1 MRVRVTYLGKS
12 AKGEDMKSGHHNY
25 ASLSRQAS
33 EHPEQFWGGVAERLS
48 WTRKWDKVVGKGEGP
63 IARWFGGGQINACYN
78 CVDRHVEQGFGEDTA
93 LIYES
98 PVTGTSRQL
107 SFLDLQDATAR
118 LGGAMRRQGVELGD
132 RVLVYM
138 PNSPEAVIAMLAC
151 ARIGAIH
158 SVVFGGFAA
167 KELAARIDDA
177 TPKLILAASCGIEGA
192 KVLPY
197 QPILQEACQIAA
209 HEPGGTIYWQRKQH
223 KADLTATDS
232 RDWATELAAADPVEC
247 QPVDATHPLYI
258 LYTSGTTGQPK
269 GIVRDTGGYLVA
281 LSWTMEGLYNCPPGE
296 TYWAASDVG
305 WVVGHSYIV
314 YGPLLNRNATVIF
327 EGKPVGTPDAGI
339 FWQIMA
345 KHKVRSFFTAPTAIR
360 AIKQVD
366 PEGQLA
372 EGHDLSA
379 LQAVYLAGE
388 RTDPSTLEWIDNL
401 LDKPVVDHWWQT
413 ETGWA
418 ICGNPLGVEELPV
431 KPGSTSVPMPGW
443 QIECLDEEGARVA
456 ANETGA
462 IVARLP
468 LPPGAAPTLW
478 NAEERYV
485 EAYLER
491 YAGYYLSGD
500 AGFIDEDGF
509 VYVMTRMD
517 DVINVAG
524 HRLSSS
530 AMEEVLAAN
539 PAVAE
544 CAVVGVHDELKGQ
557 IPAGFVVL
565 KAGVDKA
572 VENLTA
578 ELIQDVRREIG
589 PVAAFKRVHVVSKLP
604 KTRSG
609 KILRRNIRQI
619 ADGEAPKVPATIEDL
634 AVLDEYLRLFERQED
649 IS

>member
-1 MRVRVTYLGKS
+1 MRYAQLS
-12 AKGEDMKSGHHNY
+12 AFAADEPD
-25 ASLSRQAS
+25 R
-33 EHPEQFWGGVAERLS
+33 FWVEVADKLA
-48 WTRKWDKVVGKGEGP
+48 WTKRWDKVLGDGQGP
-63 IARWFGGGQINACYN
+63 IPRWFIGGELNACHN
-78 CVDRHVEQGFGEDTA
+78 CVDRHVDDGFGDQVA
-93 LIYES
+93 IQYES
-98 PVTGTSRQL
+98 AVTQISRSL
-107 SFLDLQDATAR
+107 TFAELKDATAR
-118 LGGAMRRQGVELGD
+118 LGGAMRARGVAKGD
-132 RVLVYM
+132 RIIIYM

-177 TPKLILAASCGIEGA
+177 TPKLVIAASCGIEGA

-197 QPILQEACQIAA
+197 QPMLEEAYAIADHRIEA
-209 HEPGGTIYWQRKQH
+209 TIYWQREQAP
-223 KADLTATDS
+223 ADIGKTDAVDWADEIANAEPAPCEPVKATD
-232 RDWATELAAADPVEC
+232 
-247 QPVDATHPLYI
+247 PLYI

-269 GIVRDTGGYLVA
+269 GIVRDTGGYLAA
-281 LSWTMEGLYNCPPGE
+281 LAWTMEGIYNCPPGS

-314 YGPLLNRNATVIF
+314 YGPLLNRNTTVVF

-339 FWQIMA
+339 FWSIMA

-366 PEGQLA
+366 PEGALA
-372 EGHDLSA
+372 AGHDLSS
-379 LQAVYLAGE
+379 LKAVYLAGE
-388 RTDPSTLEWIDNL
+388 RTDPSTLEWTEKL
-401 LDKPVVDHWWQT
+401 LSKPVVDHWWQT

-418 ICGNPLGVEELPV
+418 ICANPLGVEELPT
-431 KPGSTSVPMPGW
+431 KAGSTSVPMPGW
-443 QIECLDEEGARVA
+443 DIACLDEDGVPVA

-478 NAEERYV
+478 KAEERYV

-491 YAGYYLSGD
+491 YVGYYLSGD
-500 AGFIDEDGF
+500 AGYIDEDGF
-509 VYVMTRMD
+509 VYVMTRTD

-530 AMEEVLAAN
+530 AIEEVLAAN
-539 PAVAE
+539 PSVAE
-544 CAVVGVHDELKGQ
+544 CAVVGIHDDLKGQ

-565 KAGVDKA
+565 KAGEQSDSGLLQQQLV
-572 VENLTA
+572 L
-578 ELIQDVRREIG
+578 DVRTAIG
-589 PVAAFKRVHVVSKLP
+589 PVAAFKQVHIVSKLP

-619 ADGEAPKVPATIEDL
+619 ADREEATIPATIEDR
-634 AVLDEYLRLFERQED
+634 AVLEEYYKLFEYE
-649 IS
+649 SGAV